1 MNRLFEG
8 LIGAFGVSGHESE
21 VRSVIVE
28 HLNSLDIE
36 NRLDNMGNVIAVL
49 GNKYSDE
56 SKKVM
61 ISSHMD
67 TMGFIVLYIEDS
79 GFVRVGKI
87 GEFNEATFVN
97 NMVEFENGN
106 SGRVCA
112 SKDNPKID
120 DMYIDL
126 GVSSKEE
133 ALELVREGDV
143 CMITSNVI
151 EEEKN
156 IIAPALD
163 NRVGCY
169 MTLKVIEKLLEHKEQ
184 LKNLDK
190 EISFVFST
198 QNNLG
203 GRGARAAA
211 YEIRPMYA
219 LVVDGEKAGDA
230 LGGNGKFSLGKGTGI
245 KFMDRTLL
253 MHHEIKEQLEQIY
266 EYLGKKPHY
275 IFGES
280 DGDGRTIHKE
290 DVGAKTGTLVYPVRY
305 KNTNME
311 MVNYKDIEEGI
322 QIIYNYSLL
331 KF

>member
-1 MNRLFEG
+1 MNKLFED
-8 LIGAFGVSGHESE
+8 LIGAFGVSGHEHE
-21 VRSVIVE
+21 IRSVIVE
-28 HLNSLDIE
+28 QLNSLKIE
-36 NRLDNMGNVIAVL
+36 HRIDNMGNVVATL
-49 GNKYSDE
+49 GNSNVDE
-56 SKKVM
+56 EKKVM

-67 TMGFIVLYIEDS
+67 TMGFIVLYIEES
-79 GFVRVGKI
+79 GFVRIGKVGDFD
-87 GEFNEATFVN
+87 ESDFVN

-106 SGRVCA
+106 SGRICGA
-112 SKDNPKID
+112 KNAPKID

-126 GVSSKEE
+126 GVESREE

-169 MTLKVIEKLLEHKEQ
+169 MTLKAMERLLENKEELEKLEKEVY
-184 LKNLDK
+184 
-190 EISFVFST
+190 FVFST
-198 QNNLG
+198 QNTLG

-211 YEIRPMYA
+211 YEISPMYA
-219 LVVDGEKAGDA
+219 LVIDGEKAGDA
-230 LGGNGKFSLGKGTGI
+230 LGDSGKFALGKGTGI

-253 MHHEIKEQLEQIY
+253 MHHEVKEGLEEVY
-266 EYLGKKPHY
+266 EKLDKKPHY
-275 IFGES
+275 IFGENE
-280 DGDGRTIHKE
+280 GDGKTIHKE
-290 DVGAKTGTLVYPVRY
+290 GVGVKTGTLVYPVRY

-322 QIIYNYSLL
+322 QVIYNYITL
-331 KF
+331 

>member
-1 MNRLFEG
+1 MNRLFEE

-21 VRSVIVE
+21 IRNVIIE
-28 HLNSLDIE
+28 HLNSLGIE
-36 NRLDNMGNVIAVL
+36 NKVDNMGNVIAVL
-49 GNKYSDE
+49 GNKNAE
-56 SKKVM
+56 ENKKVM

-87 GEFNEATFVN
+87 GEFDEANFVN

-112 SKDNPKID
+112 AKDNPKID

-126 GVSSKEE
+126 GVESKEE

-169 MTLKVIEKLLEHKEQ
+169 MTLKAIEKLLDNREQ
-184 LKNLDK
+184 LQRLDK

-211 YEIRPMYA
+211 YKISPMYA
-219 LVVDGEKAGDA
+219 LVVDGEKAGDN

-253 MHHEIKEQLEQIY
+253 MHHEIKEQLEEIY
-266 EYLGKKPHY
+266 ENLDKKPHY

-280 DGDGRTIHKE
+280 EGDGKTIHKE
-290 DVGAKTGTLVYPVRY
+290 GVGVKTGNLVYPVRY